1 MKKSFIAVSAA
12 AAAMLSSAVYAQDIT
27 VTVDGKNV
35 EFDQPPV
42 IENDRTLVPMRAI
55 FEALG
60 AQVEWDEESRTVTS
74 VRDSH
79 SVSLTIEMRK

>member
-42 IENDRTLVPMRAI
+42 
-55 FEALG
+55 
-60 AQVEWDEESRTVTS
+60 SRKRQNPRS
-74 VRDSH
+74 YARY
-79 SVSLTIEMRK
+79 I